1 LYDTKDL
8 VVEDMHDDI
17 PKRLNHSTSNVPSEA
32 PNSEEMKIY
41 ENITYNGL
49 HAEVVK
55 ESNDKLFL
63 IFPHLR
69 SGHGRRPQSN

>member
-55 ESNDKLFL
+55 
-63 IFPHLR
+63 
-69 SGHGRRPQSN
+69 